1 MWNELFAYAAKSAIV
16 LTLLYAPYT
25 LLLRKEHFF
34 RQNRLT
40 LVGILVL
47 SLTLPFINLQRRYI
61 IMQPSLQSSAPVV
74 MNVEAQPVEPISID
88 ISEPTSQT
96 SQPVAVSQPTRQP
109 IDYVQWLCIL
119 YIIGVS
125 VAVGIRFW
133 QFVRMDRLIRRG
145 CLWHDTVDG
154 ITIYCHASD
163 IAPYSWMR
171 RIVISQHDYDNHRH
185 EILLHERGH
194 VLCHHSWDIL
204 LLMLVQTVQW
214 FNPFVYM
221 FGASLRDVHEYEADD
236 YVLRQGVSAGQ
247 YQTLLLKTAVG
258 ASAYSFANNFN
269 HSKIKSRIV
278 MMKNNKINPWM
289 RCKVLYI
296 LPVIFIS
303 LSLFATPKKQTEFLG
318 VLAPSYQFPKRTSL
332 DDIFYCYDGRVV
344 SRYEFMSLLES
355 ENDSTRD
362 VVCIN
367 KNLKKHLR
375 KLDTEIFWIEDSE
388 AEIDEAM
395 GLLRLFRDAR
405 ILNGALVARK
415 NSPTPPSN
423 PSEKWFPRGAVS
435 SLDDVLLLYDGK
447 MMKTREFERM
457 VTQEYPKGTIEIYGI
472 NQEINKHLHSLGDVE
487 VTWVYEELEYDAALD
502 LLLEF
507 KHINA
512 MNGALIVRKKSI
524 GTPDSTFPEVS
535 DLDDVLIL
543 WDRDIID
550 KETFLRLMKKDY
562 TSTDVMHVANKRLE
576 SHLKSLYPHT
586 IMWIQDPEIVKNMYQ
601 ATGNKKAFNGM
612 IFVEKLNEKQRNDN
626 YISAVRFNFALEG
639 HVSSDIKDVA
649 YKITLEDGVDA
660 ISQQSECVV
669 YVKDGKFSYHA
680 QLDKPTNATIRA
692 IFADGSLCEAYI
704 EQVFVPG
711 EKLNILVMD
720 NKFVASYTPF
730 TESKSES
737 QSVPFSEW
745 GMHPSKRE
753 EQPQEIAVQVRQG
766 KQKEKKLFGRGTRVP
781 GTSMQYTPN
790 QIGQE
795 IGTAL
800 TIARPTEIRE
810 FSFDVLSC
818 NIKDAV
824 MGINIYRADTDTK
837 FIGPILANVEQGKKQ
852 TIGLRPVES
861 FVLEPGEYIVSIGL
875 VDCDEETKALW
886 ASSHQWN
893 EEQRREMAKQSSLQ
907 LPFYVKESYIRRD
920 ASDTFEKRNINVGL
934 QAKGVEY

>member
-1 MWNELFAYAAKSAIV
+1 MWNELFVYAAKSAFV

-47 SLTLPFINLQRRYI
+47 SLILPFINLLHGEI
-61 IMQPSLQSSAPVV
+61 GFVAPQPEPMVTFVESQAVV
-74 MNVEAQPVEPISID
+74 TV
-88 ISEPTSQT
+88 EPTSVSEATPQT
-96 SQPVAVSQPTRQP
+96 PQPVAVSQPSHQP
-109 IDYVQWLCIL
+109 IDYTQWLCIL

-125 VAVGIRFW
+125 VAIGIRLW
-133 QFVRMDRLIRRG
+133 QFIRMDRLIRRG

-204 LLMLVQTVQW
+204 LLMIVQTVQW

-278 MMKNNKINPWM
+278 MMKHKKINPWM

-296 LPVIFIS
+296 LPVA
-303 LSLFATPKKQTEFLG
+303 FAALIVYAQPEIIEPIIPDSVQNVDEDFHKI
-318 VLAPSYQFPKRTSL
+318 L
-332 DDIFYCYDGRVV
+332 D
-344 SRYEFMSLLES
+344 EM
-355 ENDSTRD
+355 
-362 VVCIN
+362 
-367 KNLKKHLR
+367 
-375 KLDTEIFWIEDSE
+375 
-388 AEIDEAM
+388 
-395 GLLRLFRDAR
+395 
-405 ILNGALVARK
+405 
-415 NSPTPPSN
+415 
-423 PSEKWFPRGAVS
+423 
-435 SLDDVLLLYDGK
+435 LLLYDGEVVDTDRFLELLRTDYDSDDVLRAMPRK
-447 MMKTREFERM
+447 KLEKH
-457 VTQEYPKGTIEIYGI
+457 VHKLAVPNIEW
-472 NQEINKHLHSLGDVE
+472 LLGDGD
-487 VTWVYEELEYDAALD
+487 EEIQMSLYYDRTHNEKA
-502 LLLEF
+502 
-507 KHINA
+507 K
-512 MNGALIVRKKSI
+512 NGALAVDKD
-524 GTPDSTFPEVS
+524 GPD
-535 DLDDVLIL
+535 
-543 WDRDIID
+543 
-550 KETFLRLMKKDY
+550 RLMEVDGHLEPYPFPRVESLDEVLLIYDDKVVEKEEFIRLTKEDY
-562 TSTDVMHVANKRLE
+562 DNNDLVYVVNKYLAPHV
-576 SHLKSLYPHT
+576 KSLYPHT
-586 IMWIQDPEIVKNMYQ
+586 IRWYKDYEDFEVAKEMYER
-601 ATGNKKAFNGM
+601 TGNKKALNGVV
-612 IFVEKLNEKQRNDN
+612 IVEKVDANA
-626 YISAVRFNFALEG
+626 ITWPWPSVNFALEG

-649 YKITLEDGVDA
+649 YMITLEDGVDA
-660 ISQQSECVV
+660 INQKNECVV
-669 YVKDGKFSYHA
+669 FVKDGNFYYDAK
-680 QLDKPTNATIRA
+680 LDKPTKATIRA

-704 EQVFVPG
+704 EQIFYPG
-711 EKLNILVMD
+711 QKLNLLVMD
-720 NKFVASYTPF
+720 NTFLARNTPF
-730 TESKSES
+730 TEGKSES
-737 QSVPFSEW
+737 ASVPFSEW

-753 EQPQEIAVQVRQG
+753 EQPQRVVTQG

-852 TIGLRPVES
+852 AIGLRPVEF

-886 ASSHQWN
+886 ANSHQWD
-893 EEQRREMAKQSSLQ
+893 EEQRREMAKQSTLQ
-907 LPFYVKESYIRRD
+907 LPFYVKESYIRAD
-920 ASDTFEKRNINVGL
+920 ENDTFEKRNINVGL
-934 QAKGVEY
+934 QVKGIEY

>member
-1 MWNELFAYAAKSAIV
+1 MWNELFAYAAKSAFV

-47 SLTLPFINLQRRYI
+47 SLILPFINLLQGEI
-61 IMQPSLQSSAPVV
+61 GFVAPQPEPVV

-88 ISEPTSQT
+88 ISEPTFQT

-109 IDYVQWLCIL
+109 IDYAQWLCIL

-133 QFVRMDRLIRRG
+133 QFVRMDRLIRTG

-154 ITIYCHASD
+154 ITIYCHAND

-204 LLMLVQTVQW
+204 LLMIVQTVQW

-278 MMKNNKINPWM
+278 MMKHKKINPWM

-296 LPVIFIS
+296 LPVAFVALIVYAQPEIIEPIIPDS
-303 LSLFATPKKQTEFLG
+303 VQNVDEEFH
-318 VLAPSYQFPKRTSL
+318 KIL
-332 DDIFYCYDGRVV
+332 D
-344 SRYEFMSLLES
+344 EM
-355 ENDSTRD
+355 
-362 VVCIN
+362 
-367 KNLKKHLR
+367 
-375 KLDTEIFWIEDSE
+375 
-388 AEIDEAM
+388 
-395 GLLRLFRDAR
+395 
-405 ILNGALVARK
+405 
-415 NSPTPPSN
+415 
-423 PSEKWFPRGAVS
+423 
-435 SLDDVLLLYDGK
+435 LLLYDGEVVDTDRFLELLRTDYDSDDVLRAMPRK
-447 MMKTREFERM
+447 KLEKHVHKLAVPNIGWLLVDGDE
-457 VTQEYPKGTIEIYGI
+457 EIQMRLY
-472 NQEINKHLHSLGDVE
+472 
-487 VTWVYEELEYDAALD
+487 YDRTHNEKA
-502 LLLEF
+502 
-507 KHINA
+507 K
-512 MNGALIVRKKSI
+512 NGALEVDKD
-524 GTPDSTFPEVS
+524 GPDRLMEVDGHLEPYPFPRVESLDEV
-535 DLDDVLIL
+535 LLIYDDKVV
-543 WDRDIID
+543 D
-550 KETFLRLMKKDY
+550 KEEFIRLKKEDY
-562 TSTDVMHVANKRLE
+562 DNNDLVYVVNKYLAPHV
-576 SHLKSLYPHT
+576 HSLYPHT
-586 IMWIQDPEIVKNMYQ
+586 IRWYKDNEDFEVAKEMYER
-601 ATGNKKAFNGM
+601 TGNKKALNGVV
-612 IFVEKLNEKQRNDN
+612 IVEKVDANATPRPWPP
-626 YISAVRFNFALEG
+626 VNFALEG

-649 YKITLEDGVDA
+649 YMITLEDGVDA
-660 ISQQSECVV
+660 INQKNECVV
-669 YVKDGKFSYHA
+669 FVKDGKFYYDA
-680 QLDKPTNATIRA
+680 KLDKPTKATIRA

-704 EQVFVPG
+704 EQIFYPG
-711 EKLNILVMD
+711 QKLNLLVMD
-720 NKFVASYTPF
+720 NTFLARNTPF
-730 TESKSES
+730 TEGKSES
-737 QSVPFSEW
+737 ASVPFSEW

-753 EQPQEIAVQVRQG
+753 EQPKEVAVQVRQG
-766 KQKEKKLFGRGTRVP
+766 KQKEKTLFGRGTRVP
-781 GTSMQYTPN
+781 GTGIQYTPN
-790 QIGQE
+790 QMGQE

-852 TIGLRPVES
+852 TIGLRPVEF

-886 ASSHQWN
+886 ANSHLWD
-893 EEQRREMAKQSSLQ
+893 EEQRREMAKQSNLQ
-907 LPFYVKESYIRRD
+907 LPFYVKESYIRAD
-920 ASDTFEKRNINVGL
+920 ENDTFEKRNINVGL
-934 QAKGVEY
+934 QVKGIEY

>member
-1 MWNELFAYAAKSAIV
+1 MWNELFVYAAKSAFV

-47 SLTLPFINLQRRYI
+47 SLILPFINLLHGEI
-61 IMQPSLQSSAPVV
+61 GFVAPQPEPMVTFVESQAVV
-74 MNVEAQPVEPISID
+74 TA
-88 ISEPTSQT
+88 EPTSVSEATPQT
-96 SQPVAVSQPTRQP
+96 PQPVAVSQPSRQP
-109 IDYVQWLCIL
+109 IDYTQWLCIL

-125 VAVGIRFW
+125 VAIGIRLW
-133 QFVRMDRLIRRG
+133 QFIRMDRLIRRG

-278 MMKNNKINPWM
+278 MMKHKKINPWM

-296 LPVIFIS
+296 LPVA
-303 LSLFATPKKQTEFLG
+303 FAALIVYAQPEIIEPIIPDSVQNVDEEFH
-318 VLAPSYQFPKRTSL
+318 KIL
-332 DDIFYCYDGRVV
+332 D
-344 SRYEFMSLLES
+344 EM
-355 ENDSTRD
+355 
-362 VVCIN
+362 
-367 KNLKKHLR
+367 
-375 KLDTEIFWIEDSE
+375 
-388 AEIDEAM
+388 
-395 GLLRLFRDAR
+395 
-405 ILNGALVARK
+405 
-415 NSPTPPSN
+415 
-423 PSEKWFPRGAVS
+423 
-435 SLDDVLLLYDGK
+435 LLLYDGEVVDTDRFLELLRTDYDSDDVLRAMPRK
-447 MMKTREFERM
+447 KLEKHVHKLAVPNIGWLLVDGDE
-457 VTQEYPKGTIEIYGI
+457 EI
-472 NQEINKHLHSLGDVE
+472 QMSL
-487 VTWVYEELEYDAALD
+487 YYDRTHNEKA
-502 LLLEF
+502 
-507 KHINA
+507 K
-512 MNGALIVRKKSI
+512 NGALEVDKD
-524 GTPDSTFPEVS
+524 GPD
-535 DLDDVLIL
+535 
-543 WDRDIID
+543 
-550 KETFLRLMKKDY
+550 RLMEVDGHLEPYPFPRVESLDEVLLVYDGKVVNEEEFVRLIKEDLGPYDVAYVVNKKLEP
-562 TSTDVMHVANKRLE
+562 HVKKLNL
-576 SHLKSLYPHT
+576 HT
-586 IMWIQDPEIVKNMYQ
+586 LRFYKDHEDPKVAEQLLHRYINSKALSGAVVIVKNN
-601 ATGNKKAFNGM
+601 ATNILGFDEKEQSYDPYNAVSPYNFLLVGTVPKKSDVTIFMVSLADKYGNINKENAHR
-612 IFVEKLNEKQRNDN
+612 VP
-626 YISAVRFNFALEG
+626 
-639 HVSSDIKDVA
+639 
-649 YKITLEDGVDA
+649 
-660 ISQQSECVV
+660 
-669 YVKDGKFSYHA
+669 VKDGKFVY
-680 QLDKPTNATIRA
+680 QTYLEQPTKALIWAANAPA
-692 IFADGSLCEAYI
+692 SAAV
-704 EQVFVPG
+704 EQVFVPNNT
-711 EKLNILVMD
+711 LNLL
-720 NKFVASYTPF
+720 F
-730 TESKSES
+730 TGNRYKSKS
-737 QSVPFSEW
+737 VPMTFSERSVQT
-745 GMHPSKRE
+745 PKRE
-753 EQPQEIAVQVRQG
+753 EQPKEAAVQVGQG

-852 TIGLRPVES
+852 AIGLRPVEF

-886 ASSHQWN
+886 ANSHQWD
-893 EEQRREMAKQSSLQ
+893 EEQRREMAKQSTLQ
-907 LPFYVKESYIRRD
+907 LPFCVKESYIRAD
-920 ASDTFEKRNINVGL
+920 ENDTFEKRNINVGL
-934 QAKGVEY
+934 QVKGIEY

>member
-1 MWNELFAYAAKSAIV
+1 MWNELFAYAAKSAFV

-47 SLTLPFINLQRRYI
+47 SLILPFINLLHGEI
-61 IMQPSLQSSAPVV
+61 GFVAPQPEPMVTFVESQAVV
-74 MNVEAQPVEPISID
+74 TA
-88 ISEPTSQT
+88 EPTSVSEATPQT
-96 SQPVAVSQPTRQP
+96 PQPVAVSQPTRQP
-109 IDYVQWLCIL
+109 IDYTQWLCIL

-125 VAVGIRFW
+125 VAVGIRLW
-133 QFVRMDRLIRRG
+133 QFIRMDRLIRTG

-204 LLMLVQTVQW
+204 LLMIVQTVQW

-221 FGASLRDVHEYEADD
+221 FGTSLRDVHEYEADD

-278 MMKNNKINPWM
+278 MMKHKKINPWM

-296 LPVIFIS
+296 LPVA
-303 LSLFATPKKQTEFLG
+303 FAALIVYAQPEIIEPIIPDSVQNVDEEFH
-318 VLAPSYQFPKRTSL
+318 KIL
-332 DDIFYCYDGRVV
+332 D
-344 SRYEFMSLLES
+344 EM
-355 ENDSTRD
+355 
-362 VVCIN
+362 
-367 KNLKKHLR
+367 
-375 KLDTEIFWIEDSE
+375 
-388 AEIDEAM
+388 
-395 GLLRLFRDAR
+395 
-405 ILNGALVARK
+405 
-415 NSPTPPSN
+415 
-423 PSEKWFPRGAVS
+423 
-435 SLDDVLLLYDGK
+435 LLLYDG
-447 MMKTREFERM
+447 
-457 VTQEYPKGTIEIYGI
+457 
-472 NQEINKHLHSLGDVE
+472 E
-487 VTWVYEELEYDAALD
+487 VVDTDRFLELLRTDYD
-502 LLLEF
+502 
-507 KHINA
+507 
-512 MNGALIVRKKSI
+512 S
-524 GTPDSTFPEVS
+524 
-535 DLDDVLIL
+535 DDVLRAVPRKKLEKHVRKLAVPNIGWL
-543 WDRDIID
+543 LVDGDEEIQMRLSYDRTHNEKAKNGVLEVD
-550 KETFLRLMKKDY
+550 KDGPDRLMEVDGHLEPYPFPRVESLDEVLLVYDGKVVNEEEFVRLIKEDWGPYDVAYVVNKKLEP
-562 TSTDVMHVANKRLE
+562 HVKKLNL
-576 SHLKSLYPHT
+576 HT
-586 IMWIQDPEIVKNMYQ
+586 LRFYKDHEDPKVAEQLLHRYINSKALSGAVVIVKNN
-601 ATGNKKAFNGM
+601 ATNILGFDEKEQSYDPYNAVSPYNFLLVGTVPKKSDVTIFMVSLADKYGNINKENAHR
-612 IFVEKLNEKQRNDN
+612 VP
-626 YISAVRFNFALEG
+626 
-639 HVSSDIKDVA
+639 
-649 YKITLEDGVDA
+649 
-660 ISQQSECVV
+660 
-669 YVKDGKFSYHA
+669 VKDGKFVY
-680 QLDKPTNATIRA
+680 QTYLEQPTKALIWAANAPA
-692 IFADGSLCEAYI
+692 SAAV
-704 EQVFVPG
+704 EQVFVPNNT
-711 EKLNILVMD
+711 LNLL
-720 NKFVASYTPF
+720 F
-730 TESKSES
+730 TGNRYKSKS
-737 QSVPFSEW
+737 VPMTFSERSVQA
-745 GMHPSKRE
+745 PKDE
-753 EQPQEIAVQVRQG
+753 EQPQRVVTQG

-852 TIGLRPVES
+852 EIGLRPVEF

-886 ASSHQWN
+886 ANSHQWD
-893 EEQRREMAKQSSLQ
+893 EEQRREMAKQSTLQ
-907 LPFYVKESYIRRD
+907 LPFYVKESYIRAD
-920 ASDTFEKRNINVGL
+920 ENDTFEKRNFNVGL
-934 QAKGVEY
+934 QVKGVEY

>member
-1 MWNELFAYAAKSAIV
+1 MWNELFVYAAKSAFV

-47 SLTLPFINLQRRYI
+47 SLILPFINLLHGEI
-61 IMQPSLQSSAPVV
+61 GFVAPQPEPMVTFVESQAVV
-74 MNVEAQPVEPISID
+74 TA
-88 ISEPTSQT
+88 EPTSVSEATPQT
-96 SQPVAVSQPTRQP
+96 PQPVAVSQPSHQP
-109 IDYVQWLCIL
+109 IDYTQWLCIL

-125 VAVGIRFW
+125 VAVGIRLW
-133 QFVRMDRLIRRG
+133 QFLRMDRLIRRG

-194 VLCHHSWDIL
+194 VLCRHSWDIL

-269 HSKIKSRIV
+269 HSKIKNRIV

-296 LPVIFIS
+296 LPVA
-303 LSLFATPKKQTEFLG
+303 FAALIVYAQPDIVEPIIPDSVQNVDEEFH
-318 VLAPSYQFPKRTSL
+318 KIL
-332 DDIFYCYDGRVV
+332 D
-344 SRYEFMSLLES
+344 EM
-355 ENDSTRD
+355 
-362 VVCIN
+362 
-367 KNLKKHLR
+367 
-375 KLDTEIFWIEDSE
+375 
-388 AEIDEAM
+388 
-395 GLLRLFRDAR
+395 
-405 ILNGALVARK
+405 
-415 NSPTPPSN
+415 
-423 PSEKWFPRGAVS
+423 
-435 SLDDVLLLYDGK
+435 LLLYDGEVVDTDSFLELLRTDYDSDDVLRAMPRK
-447 MMKTREFERM
+447 KLEKH
-457 VTQEYPKGTIEIYGI
+457 VHKLAVPNIEW
-472 NQEINKHLHSLGDVE
+472 LLGDGD
-487 VTWVYEELEYDAALD
+487 EEIQMSLYYDRTHNEKA
-502 LLLEF
+502 
-507 KHINA
+507 K
-512 MNGALIVRKKSI
+512 NGALAVDKD
-524 GTPDSTFPEVS
+524 GPD
-535 DLDDVLIL
+535 
-543 WDRDIID
+543 
-550 KETFLRLMKKDY
+550 RLMEVDGHLEPYPFPRVESLDEVLLIYDDKVVEKEEFIRLTKEDY
-562 TSTDVMHVANKRLE
+562 DNNDLVYVVNKYLAPHV
-576 SHLKSLYPHT
+576 KSLYPHT
-586 IMWIQDPEIVKNMYQ
+586 IRWYKDYEDFEVAKEMYER
-601 ATGNKKAFNGM
+601 TGNKKALNGVV
-612 IFVEKLNEKQRNDN
+612 IVKKVDANATPRPWPP
-626 YISAVRFNFALEG
+626 VNFALEG

-649 YKITLEDGVDA
+649 YMITLEDGVDA
-660 ISQQSECVV
+660 INQKNECVV
-669 YVKDGKFSYHA
+669 FVKDRKFYYDA
-680 QLDKPTNATIRA
+680 KLDKPTKATIRA

-704 EQVFVPG
+704 EQIFYPG
-711 EKLNILVMD
+711 QKLNLLVMD
-720 NKFVASYTPF
+720 NTFLARNTPF
-730 TESKSES
+730 TEGKSES
-737 QSVPFSEW
+737 ASVPFSEW

-753 EQPQEIAVQVRQG
+753 EQPKEIAVQVRQG
-766 KQKEKKLFGRGTRVP
+766 KQKEKKLFSRGTRVP
-781 GTSMQYTPN
+781 GTGMQYTPA

-852 TIGLRPVES
+852 AIGLRPVES

-886 ASSHQWN
+886 ANSHQWD
-893 EEQRREMAKQSSLQ
+893 EEQRREMAKQSTLQ
-907 LPFYVKESYIRRD
+907 LPFYVKESYIRAD
-920 ASDTFEKRNINVGL
+920 ENDTFEKRNINVGL
-934 QAKGVEY
+934 QVKGMEY

>member
-1 MWNELFAYAAKSAIV
+1 MWNELFVYAAKSAFV

-47 SLTLPFINLQRRYI
+47 SLILPFINLLHGEI
-61 IMQPSLQSSAPVV
+61 GFAAPQPEPVV
-74 MNVEAQPVEPISID
+74 MFVESQAVVTAN
-88 ISEPTSQT
+88 PTSVSEATPQT
-96 SQPVAVSQPTRQP
+96 PEPVAVSQPSHQP
-109 IDYVQWLCIL
+109 IDYMQWLCIL

-125 VAVGIRFW
+125 VAIGIRLW
-133 QFVRMDRLIRRG
+133 QFIRMDRLIRTG

-278 MMKNNKINPWM
+278 MMKHKKINPWM

-296 LPVIFIS
+296 LPVA
-303 LSLFATPKKQTEFLG
+303 FAALIVYAQPEIVEPIIPDSVQNVDEEFH
-318 VLAPSYQFPKRTSL
+318 KIL
-332 DDIFYCYDGRVV
+332 D
-344 SRYEFMSLLES
+344 EM
-355 ENDSTRD
+355 
-362 VVCIN
+362 
-367 KNLKKHLR
+367 
-375 KLDTEIFWIEDSE
+375 
-388 AEIDEAM
+388 
-395 GLLRLFRDAR
+395 
-405 ILNGALVARK
+405 
-415 NSPTPPSN
+415 
-423 PSEKWFPRGAVS
+423 
-435 SLDDVLLLYDGK
+435 LLLYDGEVVDTDRFLELLRTDYDSDDVLRAMPRK
-447 MMKTREFERM
+447 KLEKHVHKLAVPNIGWLLVDGAE
-457 VTQEYPKGTIEIYGI
+457 EIQMGLY
-472 NQEINKHLHSLGDVE
+472 
-487 VTWVYEELEYDAALD
+487 YDRTHNEKA
-502 LLLEF
+502 
-507 KHINA
+507 K
-512 MNGALIVRKKSI
+512 NGALEVYKDGPDILMEVDGHLEPYPFPRVESLDEVLLIYDDKVVEKEEFIRLKKE
-524 GTPDSTFPEVS
+524 DYDNN
-535 DLDDVLIL
+535 DLVYVVNKYLAP
-543 WDRDIID
+543 
-550 KETFLRLMKKDY
+550 
-562 TSTDVMHVANKRLE
+562 HV
-576 SHLKSLYPHT
+576 KSLYPHT
-586 IMWIQDPEIVKNMYQ
+586 IRGYKDYEDFEVAKEMYER
-601 ATGNKKAFNGM
+601 TGNKKALNGVV
-612 IFVEKLNEKQRNDN
+612 IVKKVDANATPRPWP
-626 YISAVRFNFALEG
+626 SVNFALEG

-669 YVKDGKFSYHA
+669 HVKDGKFSYHA
-680 QLDKPTNATIRA
+680 QLDKPTKATIRA

-711 EKLNILVMD
+711 KKLNILVMD
-720 NKFVASYTPF
+720 NKFAASYTPF

-781 GTSMQYTPN
+781 GTGMQYTPA

-852 TIGLRPVES
+852 AIGLRPVES

-886 ASSHQWN
+886 ANSHLWD
-893 EEQRREMAKQSSLQ
+893 EEQRREMAKQSTLQ
-907 LPFYVKESYIRRD
+907 LPFYVKESYIRAD
-920 ASDTFEKRNINVGL
+920 ENDTFEKRNFNVGL
-934 QAKGVEY
+934 QVKGIEY

>member
-1 MWNELFAYAAKSAIV
+1 MWNELFVYAAKSAFV

-47 SLTLPFINLQRRYI
+47 SLILPFINLLHGEI
-61 IMQPSLQSSAPVV
+61 GFVAPQPEPVV
-74 MNVEAQPVEPISID
+74 MFVESQAVVTA
-88 ISEPTSQT
+88 EPTSVSEATPQT
-96 SQPVAVSQPTRQP
+96 PQPVAVSQPTRQP
-109 IDYVQWLCIL
+109 IDYMQWLCIL

-125 VAVGIRFW
+125 VAIGIRLW
-133 QFVRMDRLIRRG
+133 QFLRMDRLIRTG

-194 VLCHHSWDIL
+194 VLCRHSWDVL
-204 LLMLVQTVQW
+204 LLMIVQTLQW

-278 MMKNNKINPWM
+278 MMKHKKINPWM

-296 LPVIFIS
+296 LPVA
-303 LSLFATPKKQTEFLG
+303 FAALIVYAQPEIIEPIIPDSVQNVDEEFH
-318 VLAPSYQFPKRTSL
+318 KIL
-332 DDIFYCYDGRVV
+332 D
-344 SRYEFMSLLES
+344 EM
-355 ENDSTRD
+355 
-362 VVCIN
+362 
-367 KNLKKHLR
+367 
-375 KLDTEIFWIEDSE
+375 
-388 AEIDEAM
+388 
-395 GLLRLFRDAR
+395 
-405 ILNGALVARK
+405 
-415 NSPTPPSN
+415 
-423 PSEKWFPRGAVS
+423 
-435 SLDDVLLLYDGK
+435 LLLYDG
-447 MMKTREFERM
+447 
-457 VTQEYPKGTIEIYGI
+457 
-472 NQEINKHLHSLGDVE
+472 E
-487 VTWVYEELEYDAALD
+487 VVDTDRFLELLRTDYD
-502 LLLEF
+502 
-507 KHINA
+507 
-512 MNGALIVRKKSI
+512 S
-524 GTPDSTFPEVS
+524 
-535 DLDDVLIL
+535 DDVLRAMPRKKLEKHVHKLAVPNIGWL
-543 WDRDIID
+543 LVDGAEEIQMSLYYDRTHNEKAKNGAIEVD
-550 KETFLRLMKKDY
+550 KNGPDRLMEVDGHLEPYPFPRVESLDEVLLIYDDKVVEKEEFIRLIKEDY
-562 TSTDVMHVANKRLE
+562 DNNDLVYVVNKYLAPHV
-576 SHLKSLYPHT
+576 KSLYPHT
-586 IMWIQDPEIVKNMYQ
+586 IRWYKDYEDFEVAKEMYER
-601 ATGNKKAFNGM
+601 TGNKKALNGVV
-612 IFVEKLNEKQRNDN
+612 IVEKVDANAIPRPWP
-626 YISAVRFNFALEG
+626 SVNFALEG

-649 YKITLEDGVDA
+649 YMITLEDGVDA
-660 ISQQSECVV
+660 INQKNECVV
-669 YVKDGKFSYHA
+669 FVKDRKFYYDA
-680 QLDKPTNATIRA
+680 KLDKPTKATIRA

-711 EKLNILVMD
+711 QKLDLLVMD
-720 NKFVASYTPF
+720 NTFHARNAPF

-753 EQPQEIAVQVRQG
+753 EQPKEIAVQVRQG

-781 GTSMQYTPN
+781 GTGMQYTPA

-852 TIGLRPVES
+852 AIGLRPVES

-886 ASSHQWN
+886 ANSHQWD
-893 EEQRREMAKQSSLQ
+893 EEQRREMAKQSTLQ
-907 LPFYVKESYIRRD
+907 LPFYVKESYIRAD
-920 ASDTFEKRNINVGL
+920 ENDTFEKRNINVGL
-934 QAKGVEY
+934 QVKGIEY

>member
-1 MWNELFAYAAKSAIV
+1 MWNELFVYAAKSAFV

-47 SLTLPFINLQRRYI
+47 SLILPFINLLHGEI
-61 IMQPSLQSSAPVV
+61 GFVAPQPEPVV
-74 MNVEAQPVEPISID
+74 TFVESQAVVTA
-88 ISEPTSQT
+88 EPTSVSEATPQT
-96 SQPVAVSQPTRQP
+96 PQPVAVSQPSRQP
-109 IDYVQWLCIL
+109 IDYTQWLCIL

-125 VAVGIRFW
+125 VAIGIRLW
-133 QFVRMDRLIRRG
+133 QFIRMDRLIRRG

-278 MMKNNKINPWM
+278 MMKHKKINPWM

-296 LPVIFIS
+296 LPVA
-303 LSLFATPKKQTEFLG
+303 FAALIVYAQPEIIEPIIPDSVQNVDEEFH
-318 VLAPSYQFPKRTSL
+318 KIL
-332 DDIFYCYDGRVV
+332 D
-344 SRYEFMSLLES
+344 EM
-355 ENDSTRD
+355 
-362 VVCIN
+362 
-367 KNLKKHLR
+367 
-375 KLDTEIFWIEDSE
+375 
-388 AEIDEAM
+388 
-395 GLLRLFRDAR
+395 
-405 ILNGALVARK
+405 
-415 NSPTPPSN
+415 
-423 PSEKWFPRGAVS
+423 
-435 SLDDVLLLYDGK
+435 LLLYDG
-447 MMKTREFERM
+447 
-457 VTQEYPKGTIEIYGI
+457 
-472 NQEINKHLHSLGDVE
+472 E
-487 VTWVYEELEYDAALD
+487 VVDTDSFLELLRTDYD
-502 LLLEF
+502 
-507 KHINA
+507 
-512 MNGALIVRKKSI
+512 S
-524 GTPDSTFPEVS
+524 
-535 DLDDVLIL
+535 DDVLRAVPRKKLEKHVHKLAVPNIGWL
-543 WDRDIID
+543 LVDGDEEIQMRLYYDRTHNEKAKNGVLEVD
-550 KETFLRLMKKDY
+550 KDGPDRLMEVDGHLEPYPFHRVESLDEVLLVYDGKVVNEEEFVRLIKEDWGPYDVAYVVNKYLEPHVKK
-562 TSTDVMHVANKRLE
+562 
-576 SHLKSLYPHT
+576 LYLHT
-586 IMWIQDPEIVKNMYQ
+586 LRFYKDHEDPKIAEQLLHRYINSKALSGAVVIVKNN
-601 ATGNKKAFNGM
+601 ATNILGFDEKEQSYDPYNAVSPYNFLLVGTVPKESDVTIFMVSLADKYGNINKENAHR
-612 IFVEKLNEKQRNDN
+612 IP
-626 YISAVRFNFALEG
+626 
-639 HVSSDIKDVA
+639 
-649 YKITLEDGVDA
+649 
-660 ISQQSECVV
+660 
-669 YVKDGKFSYHA
+669 VKDGKFVY
-680 QLDKPTNATIRA
+680 QTYLEQPTKALIWAANAPA
-692 IFADGSLCEAYI
+692 SAAV
-704 EQVFVPG
+704 EQVFVPNNT
-711 EKLNILVMD
+711 LNLL
-720 NKFVASYTPF
+720 F
-730 TESKSES
+730 TGNRYKSKS
-737 QSVPFSEW
+737 VPMTFSERSVQT
-745 GMHPSKRE
+745 PKRE
-753 EQPQEIAVQVRQG
+753 EQPKEAAVQVGQG

-852 TIGLRPVES
+852 TIGLRPVEF

-886 ASSHQWN
+886 ANSHQWD

-934 QAKGVEY
+934 QVKGIEY

>member
-1 MWNELFAYAAKSAIV
+1 MWNELFVYAAKSAFV

-47 SLTLPFINLQRRYI
+47 SLILPFINLLHGEI
-61 IMQPSLQSSAPVV
+61 GFVAPQPEPVV

-109 IDYVQWLCIL
+109 IDYAQWLCIL

-125 VAVGIRFW
+125 VAIGIRFW
-133 QFVRMDRLIRRG
+133 QFLRMDRLIRTG

-154 ITIYCHASD
+154 ITIYCHAND

-278 MMKNNKINPWM
+278 MMKHKKINPWM

-296 LPVIFIS
+296 LPV
-303 LSLFATPKKQTEFLG
+303 A
-318 VLAPSYQFPKRTSL
+318 
-332 DDIFYCYDGRVV
+332 
-344 SRYEFMSLLES
+344 FM
-355 ENDSTRD
+355 
-362 VVCIN
+362 
-367 KNLKKHLR
+367 
-375 KLDTEIFWIEDSE
+375 
-388 AEIDEAM
+388 
-395 GLLRLFRDAR
+395 
-405 ILNGALVARK
+405 ALVVYAQPDIVEPIIPDSVQNVDEEFHK
-415 NSPTPPSN
+415 I
-423 PSEKWFPRGAVS
+423 
-435 SLDDVLLLYDGK
+435 LDEMLLLYDGEVVDTDRFLELLRTDYDSDDVLRAMPRK
-447 MMKTREFERM
+447 KLEKH
-457 VTQEYPKGTIEIYGI
+457 VHKLAVPNIEW
-472 NQEINKHLHSLGDVE
+472 LLGDGD
-487 VTWVYEELEYDAALD
+487 EEIQMSLYYDRTHNEKA
-502 LLLEF
+502 
-507 KHINA
+507 K
-512 MNGALIVRKKSI
+512 NGALAVDKD
-524 GTPDSTFPEVS
+524 GPD
-535 DLDDVLIL
+535 
-543 WDRDIID
+543 
-550 KETFLRLMKKDY
+550 RLMEVDGHLEPYPFPRVESLDEVLLIYDDKVVEKEEFIRLKKEDY
-562 TSTDVMHVANKRLE
+562 DNNDLVYVVNKYLAPHV
-576 SHLKSLYPHT
+576 HSLYPHT
-586 IMWIQDPEIVKNMYQ
+586 IRWYKDYEDFEVAKEMYER
-601 ATGNKKAFNGM
+601 TGNKKALNGVV
-612 IFVEKLNEKQRNDN
+612 IVEKVDANATPRPWP
-626 YISAVRFNFALEG
+626 SVNFALEG

-649 YKITLEDGVDA
+649 YMITLEDGVDA
-660 ISQQSECVV
+660 INQKNECVV
-669 YVKDGKFSYHA
+669 FVKDRKFYYDA
-680 QLDKPTNATIRA
+680 KLDKPTKATIRA

-737 QSVPFSEW
+737 ASVPFSEW

-766 KQKEKKLFGRGTRVP
+766 KHKEKKLFGRGTRVP
-781 GTSMQYTPN
+781 ATGMQYTPA

-810 FSFDVLSC
+810 FSIDVLSC

-852 TIGLRPVES
+852 TIGLRPVEF

-886 ASSHQWN
+886 ANSHLWD
-893 EEQRREMAKQSSLQ
+893 EEQRREMAKQSTLQ
-907 LPFYVKESYIRRD
+907 LPFYVKESYIRAD
-920 ASDTFEKRNINVGL
+920 ENDTFEKRNFNVGL
-934 QAKGVEY
+934 QVKGIEY